1 MSLALDGMLR
11 RRRPTMPEA
20 GSRAVLHFRDGS
32 QFVVDVDAEN
42 GSSLRDSFQPRVF
55 WFAPG
60 NRSKRSFA
68 WFETADAF
76 LIGVDLAF
84 VSAIEWLPAGIA
96 APTATPIDRDHL
108 VLRFRNRPALRLSQI
123 FWDDIARLRGATI
136 GKRDGDPFAL
146 TACFGPRVASVVTG
160 TLTLATLPAAWMDV
174 DPPAGE

>member
-1 MSLALDGMLR
+1 MSLALDWMLPR
-11 RRRPTMPEA
+11 GRPTVPEV

-32 QFVVDVDAEN
+32 ELVVDVDVEN
-42 GSSLRDSFQPRVF
+42 GSSLRDSFEPRIF
-55 WFAPG
+55 WFQRG
-60 NRSKRSFA
+60 NRNKRDFA
-68 WFETADAF
+68 WFETINGF

-96 APTATPIDRDHL
+96 APAATPIDRDHL
-108 VLRFRNRPALRLSQI
+108 VLRFRDRPALRLSQV

-136 GKRDGDPFAL
+136 GKRRGDPFKL
-146 TACFGPRVASVVTG
+146 TACFGPRVASIVTG